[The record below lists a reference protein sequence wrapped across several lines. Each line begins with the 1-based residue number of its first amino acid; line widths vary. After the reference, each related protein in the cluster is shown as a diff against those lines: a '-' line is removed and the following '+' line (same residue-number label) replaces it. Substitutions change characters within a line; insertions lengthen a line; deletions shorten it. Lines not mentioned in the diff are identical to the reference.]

1 MRRGH
6 GDGRTTNAHAATR
19 AMTLLF
25 ALLCFG
31 CEAAG
36 DGATATAPPVADDGG
51 QLAVQD
57 ATDAG
62 HQDGVPPLDAD
73 AGVAE
78 VGGAAD
84 DTGVGAGDADDGDAD
99 DGAVDDGA
107 ADDGADAVPPQDAG
121 PTDAAPIAKIVF
133 GGDFVPF
140 VMTNSADGTSV
151 VGLSAKGQT
160 SLPLIYGPQGGHHVW
175 ITTCVPKSV
184 TGPIAL
190 QMRLRDV
197 QTGALHAP
205 SPVKLKTWHKNEK
218 TISGYRCRGPLAL
231 YVDCPCAIHGR
242 PLRLE
247 VELQGAKGKKAW
259 LWAPV
264 VAVHGDTP
272 CESPLSEACAK

>member
-6 GDGRTTNAHAATR
+6 GDGRTTNARVATG

-31 CEAAG
+31 CEAG
-36 DGATATAPPVADDGG
+36 GAAAAATAPLAADDGG
-51 QLAVQD
+51 QLALQD

-62 HQDGVPPLDAD
+62 HQDGIQAAVSD
-73 AGVAE
+73 AGVAGVDDAADE
-78 VGGAAD
+78 VDGAAD
-84 DTGVGAGDADDGDAD
+84 GAGDAAA
-99 DGAVDDGA
+99 GADDGA
-107 ADDGADAVPPQDAG
+107 ADDGAADDAPPQDAG
-121 PTDAAPIAKIVF
+121 PVNAAPIAKIVF

-197 QTGALHAP
+197 ETGALHAP
-205 SPVKLKTWHKNEK
+205 SPVKLKTWHKNDE
-218 TISGYRCRGPLAL
+218 TMSGYRCRGPLAL
-231 YVDCPCAIHGR
+231 YVSCPCAIDGR

-247 VELQGAKGKKAW
+247 VELAGAKGKKAW

-264 VAVHGDTP
+264 VAVHGETP
-272 CESPLSEACAK
+272 CESPLSEACAE